1 MELVTII
8 LIAVGLAMDCFAVS
22 ITTGINVRK
31 HRVRRAVIIALC
43 FGFFQG
49 LMPILGWLA
58 GLGLKDFI
66 TGVDHWIAFGLLA
79 FIGSKMIYES
89 MKLKKEKDDRN
100 AFNGYLVLI
109 LSIATSID
117 ALAVGLSFAFLNVS
131 IIVPVLV
138 IAGIAAALSFTG
150 FFVGQKLGHFFE
162 NRIEVLGGV
171 ILIGIGLKILIEHSI
186 N

>member
-1 MELVTII
+1 MELFTII

-31 HRVRRAVIIALC
+31 HRIRRAVIIALS

-49 LMPILGWLA
+49 FMPILGWLA

-66 TGVDHWIAFGLLA
+66 TGVDNWIAFGLLV
-79 FIGSKMIYES
+79 FIGAKMIYES
-89 MKLKKEKDDRN
+89 MKLKKEKDDKSS
-100 AFNGYLVLI
+100 FNGYLVLI

-117 ALAVGLSFAFLNVS
+117 ALAVGLSFAFLHVS
-131 IIVPVLV
+131 IVVPVLV
-138 IAGIAAALSFTG
+138 IAGIAATLSFAG
-150 FFVGQKLGHFFE
+150 FFVGQKIGHFFE

-171 ILIGIGLKILIEHSI
+171 ILIGIGVKILVEHLI
-186 N
+186 V